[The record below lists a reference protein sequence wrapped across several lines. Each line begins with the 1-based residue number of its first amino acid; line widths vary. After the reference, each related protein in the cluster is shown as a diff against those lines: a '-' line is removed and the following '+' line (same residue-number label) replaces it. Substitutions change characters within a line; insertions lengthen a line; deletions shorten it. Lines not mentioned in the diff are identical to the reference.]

1 MAFIIG
7 RGRYARETYPERGA
21 SGGSGQT
28 GPTGNDGPTGP
39 AGPAGSGMTI
49 LRTTQNIIGS
59 ESASGVTIATG
70 ASLLSAQVDALGNND
85 SVASLNLYVRF
96 TSTVPPGTGT
106 VDVSIFPVLDNAGP
120 AYDDAAPLVLAVDT
134 KVGTTSVCVNLPASR
149 LPTARFYKVNV
160 LNNGTGADITD
171 VFVGAE
177 TTVTS

>member
-1 MAFIIG
+1 
-7 RGRYARETYPERGA
+7 
-21 SGGSGQT
+21 
-28 GPTGNDGPTGP
+28 
-39 AGPAGSGMTI
+39 MTI
-49 LRTTQNIIGS
+49 SRTTQDIIGT

-70 ASLLSAQVDALGNND
+70 ASLLSAQVDALGNNI

-96 TSTVPPGTGT
+96 TSTVVVGS
-106 VDVSIFPVLDNAGP
+106 VDVSIFPVLDSGGP
-120 AYDDAAPLVLAVDT
+120 DYSDAAPLVLSVT
-134 KVGTTSVCVNLPASR
+134 PKNGTTSACVNLPASR